1 MKTKA
6 GSVVFACLLGLACS
20 GRAPNVNQDGS
31 ADGTVVLGGSSGTG
45 GIASTGGATSASSI
59 NTGGQVGGTSSTTSS
74 STPSSGGMTSSSS
87 GGGASSS
94 GQPTGGTALT
104 SSSLGGGASSGG
116 QTTGGMASTS
126 SGLAGGASSGGQTT
140 FSGGATVADAAV
152 DRAPAGGSGGSPT
165 TGGMGSGGVLATAG
179 ARDAGQL
186 SSADSGTLP
195 SPDGG
200 TGRSWHQIQSDFIDL
215 RFGMFI
221 CLGILTYTGSWGQP
235 NLPINQFNPTNLD
248 CNQWADAAVS
258 SKMTFGVLTTR
269 HHDGFALWPSKASTF
284 NVGNITWRSGKGD
297 VVQEYVTAFR
307 AKGLQPG
314 LYYSIWDSTQNN
326 GSNGALSA
334 SQMQYIKTQLT
345 ELLSNY
351 GKIPLLVLDGWAW
364 KMGHRNAP
372 FAEIHDLIKSLQP
385 EILIVDHDGIQGPW
399 DADLVMYEEPKGVFS
414 PTGNTIAAAQ
424 DNKINGT
431 GGNDW
436 YWAPDIGNLMTT
448 SAIVDGHLKKLEAS
462 YTNFILNCPPNRQG
476 LLDQGILDILAQVG
490 SAWTPNASRAPLPA
504 QVPLNE
510 HPYMPTGATA
520 TSGTASNAIDGVN
533 DVGVNTVWTSSTSFP
548 QSLTLDLGSVKPD
561 VCTSVICRA
570 TPATDPPPMGAS
582 HPIRS
587 WSAATIPPT
596 RPRPQGLGRAMEST
610 RVSSLVR
617 WPRATSAWKPMP

>member
-6 GSVVFACLLGLACS
+6 GSVVFACLLGLGCS
-20 GRAPNVNQDGS
+20 SRAPNVSQDGS
-31 ADGTVVLGGSSGTG
+31 GGGTAVLGGGSGIG
-45 GIASTGGATSASSI
+45 GIASTGGATFASSI
-59 NTGGQVGGTSSTTSS
+59 NAGGNVGGTTGTASFSTR
-74 STPSSGGMTSSSS
+74 SSGGTTSSSS
-87 GGGASSS
+87 GGGA
-94 GQPTGGTALT
+94 G
-104 SSSLGGGASSGG
+104 SGG
-116 QTTGGMASTS
+116 QTTGGAASTS
-126 SGLAGGASSGGQTT
+126 SSPGGGASSGGQTT

-152 DRAPAGGSGGSPT
+152 DRAPADSSGGSPT
-165 TGGMGSGGVLATAG
+165 TGGGGSGGGLATGG
-179 ARDAGQL
+179 ARDAGQP
-186 SSADSGTLP
+186 SSADASTLP

-200 TGRSWHQIQSDFIDL
+200 TGRTWQQIQSDFIDL

-235 NLPINQFNPTNLD
+235 DLPKDQFNPTNLD

-258 SKMTFGVLTTR
+258 AKMTFGVLTTR

-284 NVGNITWRSGKGD
+284 NVGSIPWRSGTGD

-436 YWAPDIGNLMTT
+436 YWAPDIGNLMTA

-476 LLDQGILDILAQVG
+476 LLDQGILDILTQVG
-490 SAWTPNASRAPLPA
+490 SSWTPNVSRAPLPA

-510 HPYMPTGATA
+510 HPYLPTGATA

-548 QSLTLDLGSVKPD
+548 QSLTLDRK
-561 VCTSVICRA
+561 TS
-570 TPATDPPPMGAS
+570 PS
-582 HPIRS
+582 
-587 WSAATIPPT
+587 
-596 RPRPQGLGRAMEST
+596 PQLAGVT
-610 RVSSLVR
+610 VSSARLR
-617 WPRATSAWKPMP
+617 LLGCRGQRDRAWVGDGG

>member
-1 MKTKA
+1 
-6 GSVVFACLLGLACS
+6 
-20 GRAPNVNQDGS
+20 
-31 ADGTVVLGGSSGTG
+31 
-45 GIASTGGATSASSI
+45 
-59 NTGGQVGGTSSTTSS
+59 
-74 STPSSGGMTSSSS
+74 
-87 GGGASSS
+87 
-94 GQPTGGTALT
+94 
-104 SSSLGGGASSGG
+104 
-116 QTTGGMASTS
+116 
-126 SGLAGGASSGGQTT
+126 
-140 FSGGATVADAAV
+140 
-152 DRAPAGGSGGSPT
+152 
-165 TGGMGSGGVLATAG
+165 LATAG
-179 ARDAGQL
+179 TGDASQP
-186 SSADSGTLP
+186 SSPDAGTLP

-200 TGRSWHQIQSDFIDL
+200 TGRSWQQIQRDFIDL

-258 SKMTFGVLTTR
+258 AKMTFGVLTTR

-284 NVGNITWRSGKGD
+284 NVGSIPWRSGKGD

-307 AKGLQPG
+307 AKGLEPG

-351 GKIPLLVLDGWAW
+351 GKITLLVLDGWAW

-372 FAEIHDLIKSLQP
+372 FAEIHDHIKSLQP

-436 YWAPDIGNLMTT
+436 YWAPDIGNLMTA
-448 SAIVDGHLKKLEAS
+448 SAIVDGHLKKLEAT

-476 LLDQGILDILAQVG
+476 LLDQGILDILTQVG
-490 SAWTPNASRAPLPA
+490 KSWTLNSSRAPLPA
-504 QVPLNE
+504 QTPLNE

-533 DVGVNTVWTSSTSFP
+533 DVGVNTVWTSSTGLP

-561 VCTSVICRA
+561 VGYFGYLPGYAGNGPTTNGSITSYKILVSSDNSA
-570 TPATDPPPMGAS
+570 YT
-582 HPIRS
+582 
-587 WSAATIPPT
+587 AATSGTWPGDGKY
-596 RPRPQGLGRAMEST
+596 QGVLFGPAAARF
-610 RVSSLVR
+610 VR
-617 WPRATSAWKPMP
+617 LEADAVKGTGGAQATEVVVGARR

>member
-1 MKTKA
+1 
-6 GSVVFACLLGLACS
+6 
-20 GRAPNVNQDGS
+20 
-31 ADGTVVLGGSSGTG
+31 
-45 GIASTGGATSASSI
+45 
-59 NTGGQVGGTSSTTSS
+59 VGE
-74 STPSSGGMTSSSS
+74 
-87 GGGASSS
+87 
-94 GQPTGGTALT
+94 
-104 SSSLGGGASSGG
+104 
-116 QTTGGMASTS
+116 
-126 SGLAGGASSGGQTT
+126 
-140 FSGGATVADAAV
+140 V
-152 DRAPAGGSGGSPT
+152 
-165 TGGMGSGGVLATAG
+165 GSGGVLATG
-179 ARDAGQL
+179 GIRDAGQP
-186 SSADSGTLP
+186 SSADAGTLL

-200 TGRSWHQIQSDFIDL
+200 TGRTWQQIQSDFIDW

-258 SKMTFGVLTTR
+258 AKMTFGVLTTR

-284 NVGNITWRSGKGD
+284 NVGSIPWRSGKGD

-334 SQMQYIKTQLT
+334 SQMQYIETQLT

-436 YWAPDIGNLMTT
+436 YWAPDIGNLMTA

-476 LLDQGILDILAQVG
+476 QLDQGILDILTQVG
-490 SAWTPNASRAPLPA
+490 SSWTPNASRAPLPV

-561 VCTSVICRA
+561 VGYFGYLPGYAGNGPTSNGSITSYKILVSSDNSVY
-570 TPATDPPPMGAS
+570 T
-582 HPIRS
+582 
-587 WSAATIPPT
+587 AATSGTWPGDGKY
-596 RPRPQGLGRAMEST
+596 QGVLFGPVAARYLRLEADAVNGT
-610 RVSSLVR
+610 GGAQ
-617 WPRATSAWKPMP
+617 ATEVVVGARR